1 MTALRK
7 TTAALISDAAPFA
20 IRAERASDV
29 AAREALLDACFG
41 DNRHTRTCQ
50 RLRDGRAPAE
60 GLALSAV
67 RQGRVVGSVRLWHVS
82 AGGIPALMLGPLAV
96 EASSRQLGVGAA
108 LMDHALAA
116 AKARGHRAVI
126 LLGDA
131 PYYARF
137 GFSAAKTGE
146 LSLPGAFE
154 RDRLLGLELS
164 EGALDDAWGMIAPTG
179 APLPKP
185 KAGPTRQEGT
195 SSCRAWLDAMPENLP
210 EPSAGAAS
218 TLPQRHHHGA
228 PDRDLGHDR
237 AGPPGAPLGRL
248 RAGGLRRCQAIP
260 IAPRGV
266 AHSGEKPLNRAKPAR
281 IIPSPSHDR
290 GSDAP
295 SPDFNRLAL

>member
-7 TTAALISDAAPFA
+7 TTVALLSDAAPFA

-41 DNRHTRTCQ
+41 ANRHTRTCQ

-60 GLALSAV
+60 GLAFSAV
-67 RQGRVVGSVRLWHVS
+67 RQGRLVGTVRLWHVS

-96 EASSRQLGVGAA
+96 EDSSRKLGVGAA

-146 LSLPGAFE
+146 LSLSGPFE
-154 RDRLLGLELS
+154 RDRLLGLELR
-164 EGALDDAWGMIAPTG
+164 EGALDGAWGMIAPTG
-179 APLPKP
+179 APLPKT
-185 KAGPTRQEGT
+185 KA
-195 SSCRAWLDAMPENLP
+195 SRARKALLV
-210 EPSAGAAS
+210 
-218 TLPQRHHHGA
+218 
-228 PDRDLGHDR
+228 
-237 AGPPGAPLGRL
+237 
-248 RAGGLRRCQAIP
+248 
-260 IAPRGV
+260 PRV
-266 AHSGEKPLNRAKPAR
+266 A
-281 IIPSPSHDR
+281 
-290 GSDAP
+290 
-295 SPDFNRLAL
+295 

>member
-7 TTAALISDAAPFA
+7 TTTALTPDAAPFA
-20 IRAERASDV
+20 IRAERTSDV

-50 RLRDGRAPAE
+50 RLRDGHAPAE

-146 LSLPGAFE
+146 LSLPGTFE
-154 RDRLLGLELS
+154 RDRLLGLELR
-164 EGALDDAWGMIAPTG
+164 EGALDGAWGMIAPTG
-179 APLPKP
+179 APLPKT
-185 KAGPTRQEGT
+185 KAA
-195 SSCRAWLDAMPENLP
+195 RARKALLV
-210 EPSAGAAS
+210 
-218 TLPQRHHHGA
+218 
-228 PDRDLGHDR
+228 
-237 AGPPGAPLGRL
+237 
-248 RAGGLRRCQAIP
+248 
-260 IAPRGV
+260 PRV
-266 AHSGEKPLNRAKPAR
+266 A
-281 IIPSPSHDR
+281 
-290 GSDAP
+290 
-295 SPDFNRLAL
+295 

>member
-7 TTAALISDAAPFA
+7 TTIALKSDAAPFA

-29 AAREALLDACFG
+29 VAREALLDACFG
-41 DNRHTRTCQ
+41 DNRHMRTCQ

-60 GLALSAV
+60 GLSLSAV
-67 RQGRVVGSVRLWHVS
+67 AQGRLVGTVRLWHVS
-82 AGGIPALMLGPLAV
+82 AGGIPVLMLGPLAV

-137 GFSAAKTGE
+137 GFSAAKTGA

-164 EGALDDAWGMIAPTG
+164 EGALDGAWGMITATG
-179 APLPKP
+179 APLPKT
-185 KAGPTRQEGT
+185 KAARV
-195 SSCRAWLDAMPENLP
+195 RKALLV
-210 EPSAGAAS
+210 
-218 TLPQRHHHGA
+218 
-228 PDRDLGHDR
+228 
-237 AGPPGAPLGRL
+237 
-248 RAGGLRRCQAIP
+248 
-260 IAPRGV
+260 PRV
-266 AHSGEKPLNRAKPAR
+266 A
-281 IIPSPSHDR
+281 
-290 GSDAP
+290 
-295 SPDFNRLAL
+295 